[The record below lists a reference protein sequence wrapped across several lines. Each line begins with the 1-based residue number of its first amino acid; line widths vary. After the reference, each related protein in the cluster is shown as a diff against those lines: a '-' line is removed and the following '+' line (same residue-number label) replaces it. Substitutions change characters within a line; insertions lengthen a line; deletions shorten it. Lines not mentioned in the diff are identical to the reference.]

1 MVHVG
6 CAILYY
12 CVKCTSLL
20 SAYLVLICVWLFHN
34 SNLCIIK
41 SIRLCSNGECVL
53 IDTEIHV

>member
-1 MVHVG
+1 MG
-6 CAILYY
+6 CAILYS
-12 CVKCTSLL
+12 CVKCISLL

-41 SIRLCSNGECVL
+41 SIRLCSNSECVL